1 MLTLLVP
8 QINSSRDTATRLLR
22 LSSLPYHKSHE
33 STGHLRISHVARID
47 FRDLSFTYPSR
58 PDTTILQNLHLTI
71 PPNTCTAIVGSSGS
85 GKSTVASLI
94 LGLYPPST
102 PDMLTPS
109 TLLIEGR
116 DIRALHI
123 PTLRSLVAVVAQ
135 QPTLFATSI
144 AANITYGLPEGSP
157 LNALSNIQAAAQAA
171 GIDEFIESLP
181 KGYQTRVG
189 DGGFG
194 LSGGQ
199 AQRLAIA
206 RALVRKPEVLI
217 LDEAT
222 SALDAE
228 SAEVV
233 RESVRSLVTSIRGMT
248 VIIITHS
255 QEMMEMAE
263 HIIVLKKGRVAEQGP
278 FAELLK
284 RGGEFRKLVSG
295 GEWLGMVEEE

>member
-1 MLTLLVP
+1 M
-8 QINSSRDTATRLLR
+8 
-22 LSSLPYHKSHE
+22 
-33 STGHLRISHVARID
+33 
-47 FRDLSFTYPSR
+47 
-58 PDTTILQNLHLTI
+58 
-71 PPNTCTAIVGSSGS
+71 
-85 GKSTVASLI
+85 ASLI
-94 LGLYPPST
+94 LGLYPPSA

-109 TLLIEGR
+109 TLLIEGQ
-116 DIRALHI
+116 DIRTLHI
-123 PTLRSLVAVVAQ
+123 PTLRSLIAVVAQ

-144 AANITYGLPEGSP
+144 AANITYGLPEASP
-157 LNALSNIQAAAQAA
+157 LNAISSIRAAAQAA

-181 KGYQTRVG
+181 KGYQTPVG

-222 SALDAE
+222 SALDVE

-263 HIIVLKKGRVAEQGP
+263 HIIVLKDGRVTEQGP
-278 FAELLK
+278 YAELLK
-284 RGGEFRKLVSG
+284 RGGEFRRLLHG